1 MTMTE
6 ASVNK
11 TSRAVRGLPSDL
23 QQVRVVAKYDVMK
36 YLRSRRLLGMLIIEA
51 IVLIAITALLATS
64 NNPKT
69 ADGVV
74 GQYANFATILIVI
87 GATLFGGDA
96 IVSEYQGR
104 TGYLLFPNPIK
115 KVSIIVG
122 KFVSSVAALVLILVI
137 YYAIA
142 LVAGLVMGNGFSTLG
157 LASLGLSILYGISA
171 LAVAFLISSFM
182 KGTAGSLILT
192 FALFFFVLDIISS
205 ILGSLGG
212 IKPWFLLNFAGTS
225 LSYVTTDPY
234 PVDSVETIDFG
245 AGQAMTFYSFYPDI
259 SLSIAV
265 MVVYAIVA
273 LVLAYLIFKRRE
285 MSA

>member
-1 MTMTE
+1 MMTE
-6 ASVNK
+6 ASVNS
-11 TSRAVRGLPSDL
+11 TPREVRVLPSDL
-23 QQVRVVAKYDVMK
+23 KQVGVVAKYDVMK

-51 IVLIAITALLATS
+51 IVLIAITVLLATS
-64 NNPKT
+64 SNPKT

-74 GQYANFATILIVI
+74 GQYAGFATILIVI

-115 KVSIIVG
+115 KVSIIIG
-122 KFVSSVAALVLILVI
+122 KFISAVAAMVLILVI

-157 LASLGLSILYGISA
+157 LASLGLAILYGISA

-205 ILGSLGG
+205 IMGQLGG
-212 IKPWFLLNFAGTS
+212 SSRGSCSTS
-225 LSYVTTDPY
+225 RARACRT
-234 PVDSVETIDFG
+234 
-245 AGQAMTFYSFYPDI
+245 
-259 SLSIAV
+259 
-265 MVVYAIVA
+265 
-273 LVLAYLIFKRRE
+273 
-285 MSA
+285 